1 MSDKKKKAFSEI
13 YNKYVNGIFRF
24 VFLKV
29 DSRQTAED
37 LTSETFLKGWR
48 AFKIQNPISKI
59 KNPRAFLY
67 KIARNLVVDYY
78 RQKTHFRIIS
88 IENAKFIR
96 DPKNLEEKMN
106 LDLDMLRIKTSLSK
120 LQDTHQE
127 IIILRYLDDLSFSEI
142 AEILDKSEN
151 AVRVSLSRALDKLKQ
166 GLEEFTP

>member
-67 KIARNLVVDYY
+67 KIARNLVIDYY
-78 RQKTHFRIIS
+78 RQKAHFRIVS
-88 IENAKFIR
+88 IENAKFVR
-96 DPKNLEEKMN
+96 DPKNLEEEMN
-106 LDLDMLRIKTSLSK
+106 LDLDMLRIRTALSK

-127 IIILRYLDDLSFSEI
+127 IIILRYLDNLSIFEI
-142 AEILDKSEN
+142 AEILDKSEG
-151 AVRVSLSRALDKLKQ
+151 AVRVGLHRALKALRAVMEMEQ
-166 GLEEFTP
+166 